1 MISEN
6 GDIRFSENSER
17 IFFGTAPAP
26 MQKDTTV
33 LAENR
38 PDVQIWK
45 WDEGVQYTQQVYNK
59 EKDLK
64 KTYTAVYNI
73 SGNTLFQLADKE
85 IPHLITADEGNAPIA
100 LLSTNQPYA
109 TEQMWEG
116 RSRYDIY
123 TVNLQTGERQQI
135 KKASNSNMQLFPQ
148 RDICIIGI
156 VHKTVPGIPIP
167 WQTEKNTV

>member
-1 MISEN
+1 MYK
-6 GDIRFSENSER
+6 R
-17 IFFGTAPAP
+17 
-26 MQKDTTV
+26 QDTTI

-38 PDVQIWK
+38 PDIQIWK

-64 KTYTAVYNI
+64 KTYIAVYNI

-135 KKASNSNMQLFPQ
+135 KKASNSNMQLSPKGTYAYWYCAQ
-148 RDICIIGI
+148 DSSWYTYRC
-156 VHKTVPGIPIP
+156 V
-167 WQTEKNTV
+167 